1 MIHLCPEC
9 KQQVSQLAQNCP
21 NCGHPFTK
29 PEESIPHEKP
39 ASNSG
44 LWLVAGGVGLV
55 CLILILG
62 FIFIINKQPPQ
73 TAAASAKPSAEAT
86 RALSENELKAKQMEL
101 EIERLKLEQAKLK
114 NQPAN
119 KIIVQPNAAPA
130 VNITESE
137 LRNLDCRSLWI
148 LRNTIYARYGRIFS
162 DPEVRSY
169 FNQQDWYQPNSQ
181 YHDGLLTSSEKT
193 SAAKIMAVE
202 KQFSCL

>member
-29 PEESIPHEKP
+29 PDESIQSEKP
-39 ASNSG
+39 SSNSS
-44 LWLVAGGVGLV
+44 LWLLAGGVGLI
-55 CLILILG
+55 CLILVLG
-62 FIFIINKQPPQ
+62 FILIITKPNPQ
-73 TAAASAKPSAEAT
+73 TAVASAKPSAEAS
-86 RALSENELKAKQMEL
+86 RAPTENELKAKQMEL

-119 KIIVQPNAAPA
+119 KIIVAPEA
-130 VNITESE
+130 PPAINITESE

-162 DPEVRSY
+162 DPEVRNY
-169 FNQQDWYQPNSQ
+169 FNQQAWYQPNSG
-181 YHDGLLTSSEKT
+181 YHDGLLTASEKT
-193 SAAKIMAVE
+193 SAARVMAVE
-202 KQFSCL
+202 KQFGCL